1 MIMRRAITIPGVVI
15 IFITLYGLSP
25 FLYPLSFVMSIFKP
39 FRSLPRFL
47 TFSLGV
53 VLFELL
59 GDIGLLFATRHRGN
73 HDRFML
79 ANRRVQFWWGQKLL
93 NLGVRVFDLSL
104 SITGE
109 EAIQGKCALVVSR
122 HTSMGDTLLP
132 LVCFGVKRDENL
144 RYILKRELLIFPSLD
159 VGGNRL
165 PNLFV
170 DRTGTDT
177 EKQLNAIRKLTAQAS
192 SNESVLVY
200 PEGTRYTVEK
210 KAKLARSHPNLK
222 EQLERWPNLLPP
234 RLGGLGAMLEV
245 NPGKDVV
252 FLCHTGFEGSASIR
266 DLFNGGW
273 CHQQVR
279 IHFWRIAYE
288 DIPADHQQFI
298 FEQWDQ
304 MQATVEKLM
313 ALD

>member
-1 MIMRRAITIPGVVI
+1 
-15 IFITLYGLSP
+15 
-25 FLYPLSFVMSIFKP
+25 
-39 FRSLPRFL
+39 
-47 TFSLGV
+47 
-53 VLFELL
+53 
-59 GDIGLLFATRHRGN
+59 
-73 HDRFML
+73 
-79 ANRRVQFWWGQKLL
+79 
-93 NLGVRVFDLSL
+93 
-104 SITGE
+104 
-109 EAIQGKCALVVSR
+109 
-122 HTSMGDTLLP
+122 MGDTLLP

-144 RYILKRELLIFPSLD
+144 RYIFKKELLIFPSLD

-177 EKQLNAIRKLTAQAS
+177 EKQLNAIRKLTAQAG

-210 KAKLARSHPNLK
+210 KAALALSRPHLK

-266 DLFNGGW
+266 DLFNGSW
-273 CHQQVR
+273 CHQHIR

-288 DIPADHQQFI
+288 DIPSDHQQFI
-298 FEQWDQ
+298 FEQWDR
-304 MQATVEKLM
+304 MQATVERLM